1 MNKHRFTSLF
11 DIIGPVMVGPSSS
24 HTAGAVKIG
33 LLARDIF
40 KEKPTEVICYLY
52 ESFAETYKGHATDV
66 ALAAGILGYDPA
78 DKRLPYA
85 LTNAIKEDI
94 KIMFMPL
101 DDKADHPNTVKII
114 MKNDNKK
121 MSVTGSSIG
130 GGEALINAINNDL
143 VTIKFGVLTIIIQH
157 NDKPGVISDVSRIL
171 SEDNINIATMEV
183 TREQRGEAAKMII
196 TIDHSPSED
205 TMNELLKLDSIDS
218 VYIVGDKYE

>member
-101 DDKADHPNTVKII
+101 DDKANHPNTVKII

-218 VYIVGDKYE
+218 AYIVGDKYE

>member
-121 MSVTGSSIG
+121 ISVTGSSIG

-218 VYIVGDKYE
+218 AYIVGDKYE